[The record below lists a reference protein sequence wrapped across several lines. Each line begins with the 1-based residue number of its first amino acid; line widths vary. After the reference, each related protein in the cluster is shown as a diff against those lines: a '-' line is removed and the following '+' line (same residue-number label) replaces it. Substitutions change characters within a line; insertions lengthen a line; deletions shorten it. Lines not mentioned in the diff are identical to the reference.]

1 MTKKFEKINIKIEI
15 SIKQFPSVSNV
26 SQFKRTSD
34 FMTKFAQKY
43 ESKEF

>member
-15 SIKQFPSVSNV
+15 SIKQFSSAPNV
-26 SQFKRTSD
+26 SQLKKTSD
-34 FMTKFAQKY
+34 FRTEFAQKY